1 MAHEVGYEPM
11 IITKVSLNRR
21 TFMRGVGATIA
32 LPFLD
37 AMVPALSAATSASA
51 PQRLGF
57 VYVPNGMFLPNFHPA
72 GEGGTAFELTP
83 ILKPLEGLRD
93 QVVVVSGLSNMPV
106 LANDQGGGV
115 HTRNHA
121 GWLSGVLPKRTEGA
135 NITSAKTVDQFAA
148 DKLGADTPLR
158 SLELTLESNFQ
169 VGNCE
174 AGYSCA
180 YLNSTSW
187 RSPNS
192 PLPHES
198 DPRVVFQRL
207 FGDGGSVSARIEQMR
222 RDRSILDS
230 VMESVA
236 SLKKRLGVSDQRVMG
251 DYLESVR
258 DVEVRIQRAEQANAV
273 TPLPAV
279 EQPTGIPDE
288 YDAHAKIL
296 MDLLLLAYQGDITRV
311 SCLQIGRE
319 LSGRTYPW
327 IGVPEAHHGVS
338 HHQRDPH
345 NIQQKTKIDAYNM
358 SLFARLLDK
367 MRETREGDGSLLDRT
382 LFLYGAGMGD
392 GDRHTPLNLPVVLAG
407 GGNGQLKGGRHVKY
421 PDNTPFMNLC
431 VTILDKVGVTVD
443 KIGDST
449 GRLADL

>member
-1 MAHEVGYEPM
+1 MF
-11 IITKVSLNRR
+11 ITKLSLDRR
-21 TFMRGVGATIA
+21 TFLRGAGTAVA

-37 AMVPALSAATSASA
+37 AMVPALNAAPTA
-51 PQRLGF
+51 PTRLGF
-57 VYVPNGMFLPNFHPA
+57 VYVPNGMWLPNFHPE
-72 GEGGTAFELTP
+72 GQGGTSYQMTP
-83 ILKPLEGLRD
+83 ILRPIEPLRD
-93 QVVVVSGLSNMPV
+93 RVVVVSGLSNMPV

-135 NITSAKTVDQFAA
+135 NITSAKTADQYAA
-148 DKLGADTPLR
+148 DVLGADTSLR
-158 SLELTLESNFQ
+158 SLELTLESNYQ

-187 RSPNS
+187 RAANA

-207 FGDGGSVSARIEQMR
+207 FGDGGSLTARLQQMQK
-222 RDRSILDS
+222 DRSILDS
-230 VMESVA
+230 VMESVRA
-236 SLKKRLGVSDQRVMG
+236 LKTRLGVSDQTVMA
-251 DYLESVR
+251 DYLDAVR
-258 DVEVRIQRAEQANAV
+258 EVEQRIQRAERANDS

-279 EQPTGIPDE
+279 EQPSGVPEE
-288 YDAHAKIL
+288 YDEHAKL
-296 MDLLLLAYQGDITRV
+296 LLDLLHLAYQGDVTRV

-345 NIQQKTKIDAYNM
+345 NIAQKTKIDAYNL
-358 SLFARLLDK
+358 SLFVRLLEKLRDTK
-367 MRETREGDGSLLDRT
+367 EGDGSILDHS

-392 GDRHTPLNLPVVLAG
+392 GDKHTPLDLPVLLAG
-407 GGNGQLKGGRHVKY
+407 GAHGQLKGGRHVRY
-421 PDNTPFMNLC
+421 PENTPFMNLL
-431 VTILDKVGVTVD
+431 VTILAKVDVPVD
-443 KIGDST
+443 ALGDST
-449 GRLADL
+449 GPLTGL

>member
-1 MAHEVGYEPM
+1 M
-11 IITKVSLNRR
+11 IITKLSLPRR
-21 TFMRGVGATIA
+21 TFMQGVGASIA

-37 AMVPALSAATSASA
+37 AMTPALSAATTAA
-51 PQRLGF
+51 GPQRLGF
-57 VYVPNGMFLPNFHPA
+57 VYVPNGMYLPNFHPA
-72 GEGGTAFELTP
+72 GAGGPSYELTP
-83 ILKPLEGLRD
+83 ILKPLEGLREH
-93 QVVVVSGLSNMPV
+93 VVVVSGLSNMPV

-121 GWLSGVLPKRTEGA
+121 GWLSGTLPKRTEGA
-135 NITSAKTVDQFAA
+135 NITSAKTVDQYGA
-148 DKLGADTPLR
+148 DTLGADTPLR

-192 PLPHES
+192 PLPHEA

-207 FGDGGSVSARIEQMR
+207 FGDGGSVSARIAQMQK
-222 RDRSILDS
+222 DRSILDS

-236 SLKKRLGVSDQRVMG
+236 SIKKRLGVSDRLVMG
-251 DYLESVR
+251 DYLDSVR
-258 DVEVRIQRAEQANAV
+258 EVEARIQRAERANAV
-273 TPLPAV
+273 APLPAV
-279 EQPTGIPDE
+279 EQPSGIPEE
-288 YDAHAKIL
+288 YDAHAKLLI
-296 MDLLLLAYQGDITRV
+296 DLLHLAYQGDVTRV

-319 LSGRTYPW
+319 LSGRSYPW

-345 NIQQKTKIDAYNM
+345 NIAQKTKIDVYNM
-358 SLFARLLDK
+358 SLFARLLEK
-367 MRETREGDGSLLDRT
+367 MRETREGDGSLLDHT

-392 GDRHTPLNLPVVLAG
+392 GDRHTPLDLPVVLAG
-407 GGNGQLKGGRHVKY
+407 GAGGQLKGGRHVRY
-421 PDNTPFMNLC
+421 PENTPFMNLC
-431 VTILDKVGVTVD
+431 VTLLAKVGVTVE
-443 KIGDST
+443 KLGDST
-449 GRLADL
+449 GLLTDL

>member
-1 MAHEVGYEPM
+1 MF
-11 IITKVSLNRR
+11 ITKLSLNRR
-21 TFMRGVGATIA
+21 TFLRGAGTVVA

-37 AMVPALSAATSASA
+37 AMVPALSAAPTA
-51 PQRLGF
+51 PRRLGF
-57 VYVPNGMFLPNFHPA
+57 VYVPNGMFLPNFHPE
-72 GEGGTAFELTP
+72 GPGGTAYQMTP
-83 ILKPLEGLRD
+83 ILKPLEALRE
-93 QVVVVSGLSNMPV
+93 QVVVVTGLSNMPV

-135 NITSAKTVDQFAA
+135 NITSAKTADQYAA
-148 DKLGADTPLR
+148 DTLGADTPLR

-198 DPRVVFQRL
+198 DPRVVFHRL
-207 FGDGGSVSARIEQMR
+207 FGDGGSVPARLAQMQK
-222 RDRSILDS
+222 DRSILDS
-230 VMESVA
+230 VTASVA
-236 SLKKRLGVSDQRVMG
+236 SLKKRLGVGDQQIMS

-258 DVEVRIQRAEQANAV
+258 EVEQRIQRAEKTNENS
-273 TPLPAV
+273 PLPAV
-279 EQPTGIPDE
+279 EQPSGVPDE
-288 YDAHAKIL
+288 YDAHAKLL
-296 MDLLLLAYQGDITRV
+296 MDLLHLAYQGDITRV

-345 NIQQKTKIDAYNM
+345 NVQQKTKIDTYNM
-358 SLFARLLDK
+358 SLFARFLEKL
-367 MRETREGDGSLLDRT
+367 RETREGDGSLLDHS
-382 LFLYGAGMGD
+382 LILYGAGMGD
-392 GDRHTPLNLPVVLAG
+392 GDRHTPLDLPVVLAG
-407 GGNGQLKGGRHVKY
+407 GAHGQLKGGRHVRY
-421 PDNTPFMNLC
+421 PENTPFMNLC
-431 VTILDKVGVTVD
+431 LTLLAKVDVTVD
-443 KIGDST
+443 RLGDST
-449 GRLADL
+449 GLLTAL

>member
-1 MAHEVGYEPM
+1 M
-11 IITKVSLNRR
+11 IITKMSLSRR
-21 TFMRGVGATIA
+21 TVLRGVGATIA
-32 LPFLD
+32 LPWLD
-37 AMVPALSAATSASA
+37 AMIPALSAATATA

-57 VYVPNGMFLPNFHPA
+57 VYVPNGMYLPNFHPA
-72 GEGGTAFELTP
+72 GNGGTSFQLTP
-83 ILKPLEGLRD
+83 ILEPLAPVREHI
-93 QVVVVSGLSNMPV
+93 VVVTGLSNMPV

-121 GWLSGVLPKRTEGA
+121 GWLSGTLPKRTEGA
-135 NITSAKTVDQFAA
+135 NITSAKTVDQYAA
-148 DKLGADTPLR
+148 DTLGADTPLR

-187 RSPNS
+187 RAPNA
-192 PLPHES
+192 PLPHEG

-207 FGDGGSVSARIEQMR
+207 FGDGGSVASRLEEMR
-222 RDRSILDS
+222 KDRSILDS

-236 SLKKRLGVSDQRVMG
+236 GLKRRLGVNDRALMG
-251 DYLESVR
+251 DYLDSVR
-258 DVEVRIQRAEQANAV
+258 EVEQRIVRAERTNAV

-279 EQPTGIPDE
+279 EQPSGIPDE
-288 YDAHAKIL
+288 YDAHAKLL

-319 LSGRTYPW
+319 LSSRTYPW

-345 NIQQKTKIDAYNM
+345 NIQQKTKIDVYNM
-358 SLFARLLDK
+358 GLFARLLGR
-367 MRETREGDGSLLDRT
+367 MRETRDGDGSLLDHT
-382 LFLYGAGMGD
+382 MFLYGAGMGD
-392 GDRHTPLNLPVVLAG
+392 GDRHTPLDLPVLLAG
-407 GGNGQLKGGRHVKY
+407 GAGGRLKGGRHVKY
-421 PDNTPFMNLC
+421 PENTPFMNLC
-431 VTILDKVGVTVD
+431 LTLLAKVGVTVD
-443 KIGDST
+443 KLGDST
-449 GRLADL
+449 GPLTDL

>member
-1 MAHEVGYEPM
+1 M
-11 IITKVSLNRR
+11 IITRMSMPRR
-21 TFMRGVGATIA
+21 TFLRGVGAAIA
-32 LPFLD
+32 LPWLD
-37 AMVPALSAATSASA
+37 AMRPALSAATVS

-57 VYVPNGMFLPNFHPA
+57 FYVPNGMYLPNFHPA
-72 GEGGTAFELTP
+72 GNGPAFELTP
-83 ILKPLEGLRD
+83 VLTPLAPVREN
-93 QVVVVSGLSNMPV
+93 VVVVSGLSNMPV

-135 NITSAKTVDQFAA
+135 NITSAKTTDQYAA

-187 RSPNS
+187 RAPNA
-192 PLPHES
+192 PLPHEG
-198 DPRVVFQRL
+198 DPRVVFQRM
-207 FGDGGSVSARIEQMR
+207 FGDGGSVASRLEEMKKDQ
-222 RDRSILDS
+222 SILDS

-236 SLKKRLGVSDQRVMG
+236 EVRKRLGASDRTVMS
-251 DYLESVR
+251 DYLDSVR
-258 DVEVRIQRAEQANAV
+258 EVEQRIARAERANAT

-279 EQPTGIPDE
+279 EQPSGIPDD
-288 YDAHAKIL
+288 YDEHAKLL

-358 SLFARLLDK
+358 SLFARVLAK
-367 MRETREGDGSLLDRT
+367 MREMPEGDGTLLDHS

-392 GDRHTPLNLPVVLAG
+392 GDRHTPLDMPVVLAG
-407 GGNGQLKGGRHVKY
+407 GAGGQLKTGRHIRY
-421 PDNTPFMNLC
+421 PENTPFMNLC
-431 VTILDKVGVTVD
+431 VTLLAKVDVTVD
-443 KIGDST
+443 KLGDST
-449 GRLADL
+449 GLLTDL

>member
-1 MAHEVGYEPM
+1 MF
-11 IITKVSLNRR
+11 ITKLSLDRR
-21 TFMRGVGATIA
+21 TFLRGTGAVVA

-37 AMVPALSAATSASA
+37 AMVPALSAAPAA
-51 PQRLGF
+51 PRRLGF
-57 VYVPNGMFLPNFHPA
+57 VYVPNGMFLPNFHP
-72 GEGGTAFELTP
+72 EGPGGSSYQMTP

-93 QVVVVSGLSNMPV
+93 HVVVVTGLSNMPV

-135 NITSAKTVDQFAA
+135 NITSAKTADQYAA
-148 DKLGADTPLR
+148 DVLGADTPLR

-207 FGDGGSVSARIEQMR
+207 FGDGGSVAMRMEQMKK
-222 RDRSILDS
+222 DRSILDS
-230 VMESVA
+230 VLVSVA
-236 SLKKRLGVSDQRVMG
+236 GLKKRLGVADQQVMS

-258 DVEVRIQRAEQANAV
+258 EVEQRIQRAEKTNESS
-273 TPLPAV
+273 PLPAV
-279 EQPTGIPDE
+279 EQPSGVPDE
-288 YDAHAKIL
+288 YDAHAKLL
-296 MDLLLLAYQGDITRV
+296 MDLLHLAYQGDVTRV

-345 NIQQKTKIDAYNM
+345 NVQQKTKIDTYNM
-358 SLFARLLDK
+358 TLFARFLEKLRD
-367 MRETREGDGSLLDRT
+367 TREGDGTVLDHTLL
-382 LFLYGAGMGD
+382 LYGAGMGD
-392 GDRHTPLNLPVVLAG
+392 GDRHTPLDLPVVLAG
-407 GGNGQLKGGRHVKY
+407 GAHGQLKGGRHVRY
-421 PDNTPFMNLC
+421 PENTPFMNLC
-431 VTILDKVGVTVD
+431 LTILAKVDVTVD
-443 KIGDST
+443 RLGDST
-449 GRLADL
+449 GLLTAL

>member
-1 MAHEVGYEPM
+1 MY
-11 IITKVSLNRR
+11 
-21 TFMRGVGATIA
+21 
-32 LPFLD
+32 
-37 AMVPALSAATSASA
+37 
-51 PQRLGF
+51 
-57 VYVPNGMFLPNFHPA
+57 LPNFHPV
-72 GEGGTAFELTP
+72 GNGGTAFELTP
-83 ILKPLEGLRD
+83 VLTPLASVREH
-93 QVVVVSGLSNMPV
+93 VVVLSGLSNMPV

-135 NITSAKTVDQFAA
+135 NITSAKTTDQYAA

-158 SLELTLESNFQ
+158 SLELTLESNYQ

-187 RSPNS
+187 RAPNA
-192 PLPHES
+192 PLPHEG

-207 FGDGGSVSARIEQMR
+207 FGDGGSVASRLEEMKK
-222 RDRSILDS
+222 DRSILDS

-236 SLKKRLGVSDQRVMG
+236 EVRRRLGASDRTAMA
-251 DYLESVR
+251 DYLDSVR
-258 DVEVRIQRAEQANAV
+258 EVEQRIGRAERANAT
-273 TPLPAV
+273 TPLPTV
-279 EQPTGIPDE
+279 EQPSGIPDE
-288 YDAHAKIL
+288 YDEHAKLL
-296 MDLLLLAYQGDITRV
+296 MDLLLLGYQGDITRV

-358 SLFARLLDK
+358 SLFTRVIEKMRDTTDGDGTLLDH
-367 MRETREGDGSLLDRT
+367 SLLV
-382 LFLYGAGMGD
+382 YGAGMGD
-392 GDRHTPLNLPVVLAG
+392 GDRHTPLELPVVLAG
-407 GGNGQLKGGRHVKY
+407 HAGGQLKTGRHIRY
-421 PDNTPFMNLC
+421 PENTPFMNLC
-431 VTILDKVGVTVD
+431 VTVLAKVDVTVD
-443 KIGDST
+443 KLGDST
-449 GRLADL
+449 GLLTDL

>member
-1 MAHEVGYEPM
+1 MF
-11 IITKVSLNRR
+11 ISQLSLDRR
-21 TFMRGVGATIA
+21 TFLRGTGAAVA

-37 AMVPALSAATSASA
+37 AMVPALAAA
-51 PQRLGF
+51 PAGAAPRRLGF
-57 VYVPNGMFLPNFHPA
+57 FYVPNGMFLPNFHP
-72 GEGGTAFELTP
+72 EGMGGRAYEMTP
-83 ILKPLEGLRD
+83 ILTPLAPLRE

-135 NITSAKTVDQFAA
+135 NITSAKTADQYAA
-148 DKLGADTPLR
+148 DVLGAETALR

-187 RSPNS
+187 RTPSS

-207 FGDGGSVSARIEQMR
+207 FGDGGTVASRLQEMQ

-230 VMESVA
+230 VLESVA
-236 SLKKRLGVSDQRVMG
+236 TLKQRLGVADRQVMG
-251 DYLESVR
+251 DYLDSVR
-258 DVEVRIQRAEQANAV
+258 DVEQRIQRAERANASS
-273 TPLPAV
+273 PLPAV
-279 EQPTGIPDE
+279 EQPSGIPDE
-288 YDAHAKIL
+288 YDAHARL
-296 MDLLLLAYQGDITRV
+296 LLDLLHLAYQGDVTRV

-345 NIQQKTKIDAYNM
+345 NVAQKTKIDTYNM
-358 SLFARLLDK
+358 SLFASFLEKLR
-367 MRETREGDGSLLDRT
+367 TTNEGDGTLLDHA

-392 GDRHTPLNLPVVLAG
+392 GDRHTPLDLPVVLAG
-407 GGNGQLKGGRHVKY
+407 GANGALTGGRHVRY
-421 PDNTPFMNLC
+421 PENTPFMNLC
-431 VTILDKVGVTVD
+431 VTLLAKVDVAVD
-443 KIGDST
+443 RLGDST
-449 GRLADL
+449 GLLTDL

>member
-1 MAHEVGYEPM
+1 M
-11 IITKVSLNRR
+11 IISKLSMPRR
-21 TFMRGVGATIA
+21 TFLRGVGAVIS
-32 LPFLD
+32 LPWLD
-37 AMVPALSAATSASA
+37 AMTPALTAATVA

-57 VYVPNGMFLPNFHPA
+57 FYVPNGMYLPNFHPA
-72 GEGGTAFELTP
+72 GNGGTSFELTP
-83 ILKPLEGLRD
+83 VLTPLASVREH
-93 QVVVVSGLSNMPV
+93 VVVVSGLSNMPV

-135 NITSAKTVDQFAA
+135 NITSAKTADQYAA

-158 SLELTLESNFQ
+158 SIELTLESNYQ

-187 RSPNS
+187 RAPNA
-192 PLPHES
+192 PLPHEG

-207 FGDGGSVSARIEQMR
+207 FGDGGSVASRLEEMKK
-222 RDRSILDS
+222 DRSILDS

-236 SLKKRLGVSDQRVMG
+236 AVRRRLGAADRTAMG
-251 DYLESVR
+251 DYLDSVR
-258 DVEVRIQRAEQANAV
+258 EVEQRIARAERANAT

-279 EQPTGIPDE
+279 EQPSGIPDD
-288 YDAHAKIL
+288 YDEHAKLL
-296 MDLLLLAYQGDITRV
+296 MDLLLLGYQGDITRV

-358 SLFARLLDK
+358 SLFTRVIEKMRDIPDGDGTLLDH
-367 MRETREGDGSLLDRT
+367 SLM
-382 LFLYGAGMGD
+382 LYGAGMGD
-392 GDRHTPLNLPVVLAG
+392 GDRHTPLELPVVLAG
-407 GGNGQLKGGRHVKY
+407 HAGGQLKTGRHIRY
-421 PDNTPFMNLC
+421 PENTPFMNLC
-431 VTILDKVGVTVD
+431 VTLLAKVDVTVD
-443 KIGDST
+443 KLGDST
-449 GRLADL
+449 GLLTDL

>member
-1 MAHEVGYEPM
+1 M
-11 IITKVSLNRR
+11 IITKMSMPRR
-21 TFMRGVGATIA
+21 TFLRGVGAAIA
-32 LPFLD
+32 LPWLD
-37 AMVPALSAATSASA
+37 AMRPALSAATVS

-57 VYVPNGMFLPNFHPA
+57 FYVPNGMYLPNFHPV
-72 GEGGTAFELTP
+72 GNGGTSFELTP
-83 ILKPLEGLRD
+83 VLTPLAPVREH
-93 QVVVVSGLSNMPV
+93 VVVISGLSNMPV

-135 NITSAKTVDQFAA
+135 NITSAKTADQYAA
-148 DKLGADTPLR
+148 DKLGAETPLR
-158 SLELTLESNFQ
+158 SIELTLESNFQ

-187 RSPNS
+187 RAPNA
-192 PLPHES
+192 PLPHEG
-198 DPRVVFQRL
+198 DPRVVFQRM
-207 FGDGGSVSARIEQMR
+207 FGDGGSIASRLEEMKK
-222 RDRSILDS
+222 DRSILDS

-236 SLKKRLGVSDQRVMG
+236 EVRKRLGVADRTVMA
-251 DYLESVR
+251 DYLDSVR
-258 DVEVRIQRAEQANAV
+258 EVEQRIVRAERANAT

-279 EQPTGIPDE
+279 EQPSGIPEE
-288 YDAHAKIL
+288 YDEHAKLL

-358 SLFARLLDK
+358 SLFGRVIER
-367 MRETREGDGSLLDRT
+367 MRGMTEGDGTLLDHS

-392 GDRHTPLNLPVVLAG
+392 GDRHTPLDMPVVLAG
-407 GGNGQLKGGRHVKY
+407 GACGQLKTGRHVRY
-421 PDNTPFMNLC
+421 PENTPFMNLC
-431 VTILDKVGVTVD
+431 VTLLAKVDVTVD
-443 KIGDST
+443 KLGDST
-449 GRLADL
+449 GLLTDL

>member
-1 MAHEVGYEPM
+1 
-11 IITKVSLNRR
+11 
-21 TFMRGVGATIA
+21 
-32 LPFLD
+32 
-37 AMVPALSAATSASA
+37 
-51 PQRLGF
+51 
-57 VYVPNGMFLPNFHPA
+57 
-72 GEGGTAFELTP
+72 
-83 ILKPLEGLRD
+83 
-93 QVVVVSGLSNMPV
+93 VVSGLSNMPV

-135 NITSAKTVDQFAA
+135 NITSAKTADQFAA
-148 DKLGADTPLR
+148 DTLGADTPLR
-158 SLELTLESNFQ
+158 SIELTLESNYQ

-187 RSPNS
+187 RAPNA
-192 PLPHES
+192 PLPHEG

-207 FGDGGSVSARIEQMR
+207 FGDGGSVASRLEEMKK
-222 RDRSILDS
+222 DRSILDS

-236 SLKKRLGVSDQRVMG
+236 AVRRRLGAADRTAMG
-251 DYLESVR
+251 DYLDSVR
-258 DVEVRIQRAEQANAV
+258 EVEQRIARAERANAT

-279 EQPTGIPDE
+279 EQPSGIPDE
-288 YDAHAKIL
+288 YDEHAKLL

-358 SLFARLLDK
+358 SLFTRVLEKMRDTPDGDGTLLDH
-367 MRETREGDGSLLDRT
+367 SLL
-382 LFLYGAGMGD
+382 LYGAGMGD
-392 GDRHTPLNLPVVLAG
+392 GDRHTPLELPVVLAG
-407 GGNGQLKGGRHVKY
+407 HAGGQLKTGRHIRY
-421 PDNTPFMNLC
+421 PENTPFMNLC
-431 VTILDKVGVTVD
+431 VTVLAKVDVTVD
-443 KIGDST
+443 KLGDST
-449 GRLADL
+449 GLLTDL

>member
-1 MAHEVGYEPM
+1 M
-11 IITKVSLNRR
+11 IITKPSMPRR
-21 TFMRGVGATIA
+21 TFLRGVGAAIA
-32 LPFLD
+32 LPWLD
-37 AMVPALSAATSASA
+37 AMKPALSAATVA

-57 VYVPNGMFLPNFHPA
+57 FYVPNGMYLPNFHPA
-72 GEGGTAFELTP
+72 GNGGKSFELTP
-83 ILKPLEGLRD
+83 VLTPLASVREH
-93 QVVVVSGLSNMPV
+93 VVVVSGLSNMPV

-135 NITSAKTVDQFAA
+135 NITSAKTVDQYAA

-187 RSPNS
+187 RAPNA
-192 PLPHES
+192 PLPHEA

-207 FGDGGSVSARIEQMR
+207 FGDGGSVASRLEEMKK
-222 RDRSILDS
+222 DRSILDS

-236 SLKKRLGVSDQRVMG
+236 EVRKRLGAADRTVMG
-251 DYLESVR
+251 DYLDSVR
-258 DVEVRIQRAEQANAV
+258 EVEQRIVHAERANAA
-273 TPLPAV
+273 TPLPVV
-279 EQPTGIPDE
+279 EQPSGIPEE
-288 YDAHAKIL
+288 YDEHAKLL
-296 MDLLLLAYQGDITRV
+296 MDLLLLGYQGDITRV

-358 SLFARLLDK
+358 SLFTRVLEK
-367 MRETREGDGSLLDRT
+367 MRDTADGDGSLLDHS
-382 LFLYGAGMGD
+382 LLMYGAGMGD
-392 GDRHTPLNLPVVLAG
+392 GDRHTPLDLPVVLAG
-407 GGNGQLKGGRHVKY
+407 GAGGQLKTGRHIRY

-431 VTILDKVGVTVD
+431 RTVLAKLDVTVD
-443 KIGDST
+443 KLGDST
-449 GRLADL
+449 GLLTDL

>member
-1 MAHEVGYEPM
+1 
-11 IITKVSLNRR
+11 
-21 TFMRGVGATIA
+21 
-32 LPFLD
+32 
-37 AMVPALSAATSASA
+37 
-51 PQRLGF
+51 
-57 VYVPNGMFLPNFHPA
+57 
-72 GEGGTAFELTP
+72 
-83 ILKPLEGLRD
+83 
-93 QVVVVSGLSNMPV
+93 MPV

-135 NITSAKTVDQFAA
+135 NITSAKTTDQYAA

-158 SLELTLESNFQ
+158 SLELTLESNYQ

-187 RSPNS
+187 RAPNA
-192 PLPHES
+192 PLPHEG

-207 FGDGGSVSARIEQMR
+207 FGDGGSVASRLEEMKK
-222 RDRSILDS
+222 DRSILDS

-236 SLKKRLGVSDQRVMG
+236 EVRRRLGASDRTAMA
-251 DYLESVR
+251 DYLDSVR
-258 DVEVRIQRAEQANAV
+258 EVEQRIGRAERANAT
-273 TPLPAV
+273 TPLPTV
-279 EQPTGIPDE
+279 EQPSGIPDE
-288 YDAHAKIL
+288 YDEHAKLL
-296 MDLLLLAYQGDITRV
+296 MDLLLLGYQGDITRV

-358 SLFARLLDK
+358 SLFTRVIEKMRDIPDGDGTLLDH
-367 MRETREGDGSLLDRT
+367 SLM
-382 LFLYGAGMGD
+382 LYGAGMGD
-392 GDRHTPLNLPVVLAG
+392 GDRHTPLELPVVLAG
-407 GGNGQLKGGRHVKY
+407 HAGGQLKTGRHIRY
-421 PDNTPFMNLC
+421 PENTPFMNLC
-431 VTILDKVGVTVD
+431 VTVLAKVDVTVD
-443 KIGDST
+443 KLGDST
-449 GRLADL
+449 GLLTDL

>member
-1 MAHEVGYEPM
+1 M
-11 IITKVSLNRR
+11 IITKMSLPRR
-21 TFMRGVGATIA
+21 TFLRGVGAAVA
-32 LPFLD
+32 LPWLD
-37 AMVPALSAATSASA
+37 AMRPALSAATVS
-51 PQRLGF
+51 PQRLGVF
-57 VYVPNGMFLPNFHPA
+57 YVPNGMYLPNFPPA
-72 GEGGTAFELTP
+72 VNGGTSFELTP
-83 ILKPLEGLRD
+83 VLTPLESVREH
-93 QVVVVSGLSNMPV
+93 VVVVSGLSNMPV

-135 NITSAKTVDQFAA
+135 NITSAKTADQFAA
-148 DKLGADTPLR
+148 DVLGADTSLR
-158 SLELTLESNFQ
+158 SLELTLESNYQ

-187 RSPNS
+187 RAPNA
-192 PLPHES
+192 PLPHEG

-207 FGDGGSVSARIEQMR
+207 FGDGGSVASRLQERKKA
-222 RDRSILDS
+222 RSILDS

-236 SLKKRLGVSDQRVMG
+236 EVRRRLGASDRTAMA
-251 DYLESVR
+251 DYLDSVR
-258 DVEVRIQRAEQANAV
+258 EVEQRIGRAERANET
-273 TPLPAV
+273 TPLPTV
-279 EQPTGIPDE
+279 EQPSGIPDE
-288 YDAHAKIL
+288 YDEHAKLL

-319 LSGRTYPW
+319 LSGRSYPW

-367 MRETREGDGSLLDRT
+367 MRETRDGDDSLLDHT

-392 GDRHTPLNLPVVLAG
+392 GDRHTPLDLPVVLAG
-407 GGNGQLKGGRHVKY
+407 GAGGQLKGGRHVKY
-421 PDNTPFMNLC
+421 PENTPFMNLC
-431 VTILDKVGVTVD
+431 VTLLAKVGVTVE
-443 KIGDST
+443 KLGDST
-449 GRLADL
+449 GLLTDL